1 MHKKYYL
8 IIMLAH
14 LAVPVSLLFPV
25 LRVDEI
31 RLGVSGATTTSAY
44 YLNIFEFIYSDI
56 YTLTGLF
63 ILFLAIAQIAG
74 VIIAIVGM
82 SNKTIKH
89 IPILLSF
96 VLGFSSAI
104 MSALQ
109 IYSGS
114 YMLFIISAISFV
126 VVSIFSV
133 NLMKLEEK
141 QKAQQ

>member
-14 LAVPVSLLFPV
+14 LSVPLSLLFPV

-31 RLGVSGATTTSAY
+31 RLGISGSTTTSAY
-44 YLNIFEFIYSDI
+44 YLNIFEYIYSDI

-63 ILFLAIAQIAG
+63 ILFLAIAQLAG

-82 SNKTIKH
+82 ANKTMKH
-89 IPILLSF
+89 VPILLSF

-114 YMLFIISAISFV
+114 HMLFIISAISFV
-126 VVSIFSV
+126 IVSIFSI